1 MHASRSITC
10 FRRGSPFAALPI
22 SPLHWLAER
31 LHREGCDL
39 HAYAL
44 MTNHVHLLVTPQR
57 AESIPRLMIDLGRRY
72 VQYID
77 STCRRTGTL
86 WDSRY
91 KSSLIHA
98 ETVTI
103 QVRHVA
109 PRADFNTKYCVGE
122 GISEEKQLSLG
133 SSQLKE
139 SVTHCFLFRYPTPTE
154 RIGLWVRCQPTT
166 GCSGRR

>member
-1 MHASRSITC
+1 
-10 FRRGSPFAALPI
+10 
-22 SPLHWLAER
+22 
-31 LHREGCDL
+31 
-39 HAYAL
+39 
-44 MTNHVHLLVTPQR
+44 LVTPQR
-57 AESIPRLMIDLGRRY
+57 AESIPRLMIDLGRRF
-72 VQYID
+72 VQYIN

-133 SSQLKE
+133 SSQL
-139 SVTHCFLFRYPTPTE
+139 
-154 RIGLWVRCQPTT
+154 
-166 GCSGRR
+166 